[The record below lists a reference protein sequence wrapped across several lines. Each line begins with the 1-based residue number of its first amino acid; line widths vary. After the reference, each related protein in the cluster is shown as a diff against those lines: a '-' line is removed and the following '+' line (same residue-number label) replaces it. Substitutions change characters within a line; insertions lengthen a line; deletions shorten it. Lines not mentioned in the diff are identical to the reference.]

1 MGIFKAAS
9 AAVRGTLADQWLEAF
24 SCDALRADT
33 LVQRGRK
40 MTSDRSS
47 NTEGSDDVIS
57 AGSVILVPDGAAAV
71 VTEMGKVIA
80 CYETSGEHKFTG
92 EKARGVFGGGVS
104 SALRDV
110 GSRIAYGG
118 DVPIVQRVYFINTKE
133 CPDNPFCLV
142 NVPLRLRDENTGLDL
157 DACVTQFLGDSF
169 VDDTT
174 VEGFGDN
181 PADLET
187 IKVPARRRGIDG
199 DPDGAVRDG
208 RKRAAER
215 TAAVYRNALRA
226 HPKRAARQMGA
237 DARDRAVFR
246 GDLVAD
252 GRRGGYGHVPH
263 DPARQSADRSRHG
276 GGDARRGAGGRDDG
290 RGAESGGEHARRGA
304 SGRADA
310 PETVGLRMRRGQHG
324 QFLRK
329 LRQTAVRGGTAM
341 FYQIGDAVREIPAD
355 KLREDVLTAGYVD
368 CETLQAL
375 QDKLRFAPATV
386 ESR

>member
-24 SCDALRADT
+24 SCDALSADT

-157 DACVTQFLGDSF
+157 DACVS
-169 VDDTT
+169 
-174 VEGFGDN
+174 VEGVYSYRVCDPVTFYKHVSGN
-181 PADLET
+181 VHRAYT
-187 IKVPARRRGIDG
+187 RRELQSQLD
-199 DPDGAVRDG
+199 
-208 RKRAAER
+208 AEVS
-215 TAAVYRNALRA
+215 TA
-226 HPKRAARQMGA
+226 
-237 DARDRAVFR
+237 
-246 GDLVAD
+246 
-252 GRRGGYGHVPH
+252 
-263 DPARQSADRSRHG
+263 
-276 GGDARRGAGGRDDG
+276 
-290 RGAESGGEHARRGA
+290 
-304 SGRADA
+304 
-310 PETVGLRMRRGQHG
+310 
-324 QFLRK
+324 
-329 LRQTAVRGGTAM
+329 
-341 FYQIGDAVREIPAD
+341 I
-355 KLREDVLTAGYVD
+355 LTAL
-368 CETLQAL
+368 CE
-375 QDKLRFAPATV
+375 TV
-386 ESR
+386 ESVRPSELPQYTETLCARIQSVLRGKWAPTRGIEPYSAAISSLTVGAADMDTFRMIQRAKVLTDPAMAAATLVGAQAGAMTAAAQNPAGSMLGAALLAAQTRPKLWGCVCGATNTGNFCENCGRPR